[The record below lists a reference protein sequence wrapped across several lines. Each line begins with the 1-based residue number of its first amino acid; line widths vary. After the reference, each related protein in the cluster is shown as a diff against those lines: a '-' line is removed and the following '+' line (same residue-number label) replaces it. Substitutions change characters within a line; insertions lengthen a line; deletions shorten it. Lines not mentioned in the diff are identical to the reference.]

1 MMIYR
6 TKLVAVLT
14 IVFGMAIGGGLTF
27 SFLALSGSEDVA
39 IAPSATAESTHRLRF
54 PTTFALTGGR
64 MVDGEMIFTGEFKV
78 PVDESQ
84 LRMAQLNLNIL
95 EQRAGEFRTCFR
107 YDPPPRVTGLALL
120 SYSVWLPSSRGL
132 ACL

>member
-27 SFLALSGSEDVA
+27 SFLALSGSEGVA
-39 IAPSATAESTHRLRF
+39 IAPSGTAELTHRLRF
-54 PTTFALTGGR
+54 PTTFALTQAR
-64 MVDGEMIFTGEFKV
+64 MVDGEMVFTGEFKV
-78 PVDESQ
+78 PVNESQ
-84 LRMAQLNLNIL
+84 LRMAELNLTIL
-95 EQRAGEFRTCFR
+95 ERRAGEFRTCFE
-107 YDPPPRVTGLALL
+107 YEPPSRVTGLALV
-120 SYSVWLPSSRGL
+120 SYRVWLPSRRGL